1 MQKTLALTIVSVL
14 LLAGCT
20 GLTEENIDN
29 IVDAVVPGCNDPAA
43 FNYDENASNAEAC
56 LTEAVLTTA
65 LTDLLVET
73 PGPDDS
79 VGMIE
84 VMDTNEDGME
94 MTITTTMVI
103 SPASGMHI
111 GMSVDSGMI
120 SFENHW
126 WAVPNGDGTTI
137 YVDYN
142 GEKFAM
148 QSALGFTE
156 TLLQMSVE
164 DDDSSEDDNEVGL
177 DMSMYDWET
186 ADFTHELSMVGTE
199 VYHQFTTDLII
210 EGDTHAIE
218 ILVDASLVIRTI
230 NVDVAETETS
240 GQITFLTAS
249 EIAADLS
256 IDTSEYSATEA
267 LPFSLGE
274 SDSFDLMV
282 HEESN
287 DEMAMIWECEYFTNE
302 SMPFE
307 YGNWDSLDN
316 SMCGEV
322 VDSTIVID
330 ETYEGDLGMPQ
341 AFNMVEDEEEMLIS
355 ISNDMIISFT
365 MSDYSVVTGDST
377 GMWCEEEGGT
387 YDASADTC
395 SMAVGEITVYDDMY
409 MEVYSEEDA
418 EYELVHYQYDAS
430 AQSGFIAN
438 AMYGY
443 TCHDGE
449 VIDADWVNDGMEDC
463 ADGSDEFDDG
473 GGEELTFICGN
484 GDEIPFNWVND
495 GMADCEDGADEQQYD
510 TDGNPINWYDCM
522 DGSEVWISQ
531 VNDGV
536 EDCPDGDD
544 EYHEDDYGYDYFVD
558 IWECEPFIETSAW
571 TADGMDAWDGSTLD
585 SSMCESLVE
594 WNMTMTDTEATM
606 PMSWYMYFEDDI
618 VGHMELVEDTTEMAT
633 ILYVTVNDWSTAT
646 GDSTGVWCDGQY
658 DSTEDTC
665 EMEVGELLDADD
677 TMIEFYDNWEGDVMY
692 ILYQFDSTT
701 GHGMFAFPQEVFMCD
716 SGDEWVDA
724 DAFDDGWEDCADGS
738 DEPEYEGDG
747 IETTLW
753 YNGEDLYWALEY
765 DNDAEFYYVVIELFD
780 QLTGE
785 FLGEYIPM
793 LSSSNDF
800 GRITAAE
807 AGFTDGECY
816 YAKAT
821 SYGVD
826 DMYLTMSEE
835 WFCTGDEPW
844 DDETE
849 DMIVTADGLIAFE
862 GDLSDYHAVLAL
874 CTEEYDDDT
883 GESTT
888 ACENSTVPATALA
901 DAMADGGAN
910 GIFFFD
916 EDDSGTLSIGDY
928 FTVSED
934 VDAEWNTLRLYSESA
949 DAYSDEN
956 PTLPGFTGLIAVL
969 GLLGALLVRKN
980 E

>member
-20 GLTEENIDN
+20 GVTEELIDEL
-29 IVDAVVPGCNDPAA
+29 VETVVPGCNDPAA

-56 LTEAVLTTA
+56 LTEAILTSA
-65 LTDLLVET
+65 LKDLLVDT
-73 PGPDDS
+73 PGPDES

-84 VMDTNEDGME
+84 VVDSTEDGME
-94 MTITTTMVI
+94 MTMTTTMVI
-103 SPASGMHI
+103 SPASGMHV

-126 WAVPNGDGTTI
+126 WAFPNGDGTTI

-148 QSALGFTE
+148 QSALGFTD
-156 TLLQMSVE
+156 TLLQMSAE
-164 DDDSSEDDNEVGL
+164 DDDSSDDDNDVGL

-199 VYHQFTTDLII
+199 VYHQFTTDLIL
-210 EGDTHAIE
+210 EGETHAIE

-230 NVDVAETETS
+230 NVDIAETETS

-256 IDTSEYSATEA
+256 IDSSEYSATEA

-287 DEMAMIWECEYFTNE
+287 DEMTMIWECQYFTNE
-302 SMPFE
+302 SMPTE
-307 YGNWDSLDN
+307 YGNWDSLDD

-330 ETYEGDLGMPQ
+330 ETYSGELGMPQ
-341 AFNMVEDEEEMLIS
+341 AFNMIEDEEEILIS
-355 ISNDMIISFT
+355 ISNEMIISMI
-365 MSDYSVVTGDST
+365 MSDYSVETGDST

-387 YDASADTC
+387 YDSTADTC
-395 SMAVGEITVYDDMY
+395 SLTFAEITAYDDMY
-409 MEVYSEEDA
+409 MEIITEEG
-418 EYELVHYQYDAS
+418 EYELLHYQYDA
-430 AQSGFIAN
+430 ATTSGILAL

-449 VIDADWVNDGMEDC
+449 VIDADWVNDGMDDC

-473 GGEELTFICGN
+473 GGEEWTFICGN
-484 GDEIPFNWVND
+484 GDEIPFSWVND
-495 GMADCEDGADEQQYD
+495 GMDDCADGADEQQYD
-510 TDGNPINWYDCM
+510 TDGNPTNWYDCM
-522 DGSEVWISQ
+522 DGSQVWISE

-536 EDCPDGDD
+536 EDCPDGTD
-544 EYHEDDYGYDYFVD
+544 EYYEDDGGFDHYFDY
-558 IWECEPFIETSAW
+558 IWVCEPFIESTAW
-571 TADGMDAWDGSTLD
+571 TAGGMDAWDGYTLD
-585 SSMCESLVE
+585 SSMCETLVE
-594 WNMTMTDTEATM
+594 WDMTMTDTEATI

-633 ILYVTVNDWSTAT
+633 YLYVTVDDWSVAT
-646 GDSTGVWCDGQY
+646 GDSAGDWCDGQY

-677 TMIEFYDNWEGDVMY
+677 SMIEFFDNWEGDNIH
-692 ILYQFDSTT
+692 ILYEYDTAT
-701 GHGMFAFPQEVFMCD
+701 GFGLFAFPEEVFLCY
-716 SGDEWVDA
+716 SGEIEWVYA

-753 YNGEDLYWALEY
+753 YDGADLYWALEY
-765 DNDAEFYYVVIELFD
+765 DNDDEFAYVVVELFD
-780 QLTGE
+780 QMTGDSLMSSE
-785 FLGEYIPM
+785 FTSDYVM
-793 LSSSNDF
+793 V
-800 GRITAAE
+800 TAAE

-821 SYGVD
+821 SYDID

-862 GDLSDYHAVLAL
+862 GDLSDYHAVLAI
-874 CTEEYDDDT
+874 CSEEYDDDT
-883 GESTT
+883 DESTT
-888 ACENSTVPATALA
+888 VCENSTVPATALA

>member
-20 GLTEENIDN
+20 GVTEELIDEL
-29 IVDAVVPGCNDPAA
+29 VETVVPGCNDPAA

-56 LTEAVLTTA
+56 LTEAILTSA
-65 LTDLLVET
+65 LKDLLVDT
-73 PGPDDS
+73 PGPDES

-84 VMDTNEDGME
+84 VVDSTEDGME
-94 MTITTTMVI
+94 MTMTTTMVI
-103 SPASGMHI
+103 SPASGMHV

-126 WAVPNGDGTTI
+126 WAFPNGDGTTI

-148 QSALGFTE
+148 QSALGFTD
-156 TLLQMSVE
+156 TLLQMSAE
-164 DDDSSEDDNEVGL
+164 DDDSSDDDNDVGL

-199 VYHQFTTDLII
+199 VYHQFTTDLIL
-210 EGDTHAIE
+210 EGETHAIE

-230 NVDVAETETS
+230 NVDIAETETS

-256 IDTSEYSATEA
+256 IDSSEYSATEA

-287 DEMAMIWECEYFTNE
+287 DEMTMIWECQYFTNE
-302 SMPFE
+302 SMPTE
-307 YGNWDSLDN
+307 YGNWDSLDD

-330 ETYEGDLGMPQ
+330 ETYSGELGMPQ
-341 AFNMVEDEEEMLIS
+341 AFNMIEDEEEILIS
-355 ISNDMIISFT
+355 ISNEMIISMI
-365 MSDYSVVTGDST
+365 MSDYSVETGDST

-387 YDASADTC
+387 YDSTADTC
-395 SMAVGEITVYDDMY
+395 SLTFAEITAYDDMY
-409 MEVYSEEDA
+409 MEIITEEG
-418 EYELVHYQYDAS
+418 EYELLHYQYDA
-430 AQSGFIAN
+430 ATTSGILAL

-449 VIDADWVNDGMEDC
+449 VIDADWVNDGMDDC

-473 GGEELTFICGN
+473 GGEEWTFICGN
-484 GDEIPFNWVND
+484 GDEIPFSWVND
-495 GMADCEDGADEQQYD
+495 GMDDCADGADEQQYD
-510 TDGNPINWYDCM
+510 TDGNPTNWYDCM
-522 DGSEVWISQ
+522 DGSQVWISE

-536 EDCPDGDD
+536 EDCPDGTD
-544 EYHEDDYGYDYFVD
+544 EYYEDDGGFDHYFDY
-558 IWECEPFIETSAW
+558 IWVCEPFIESTAW
-571 TADGMDAWDGSTLD
+571 TAGGMDAWDGYTLD
-585 SSMCESLVE
+585 SSMCETLVE
-594 WNMTMTDTEATM
+594 WDMTMTDTEATI

-633 ILYVTVNDWSTAT
+633 YLYVTVDDWSVAT
-646 GDSTGVWCDGQY
+646 GDSTGDWCDGQY

-677 TMIEFYDNWEGDVMY
+677 SMIEFFDNWEGDNIH
-692 ILYQFDSTT
+692 ILYEYDTAT
-701 GHGMFAFPQEVFMCD
+701 GFGLFAFPEEVFLCY
-716 SGDEWVDA
+716 SGEIEWVYA

-753 YNGEDLYWALEY
+753 YDGADLYWALEY
-765 DNDAEFYYVVIELFD
+765 DNDDEFAYVVVELFD
-780 QLTGE
+780 QMTGDSLMSSE
-785 FLGEYIPM
+785 FTSDYVM
-793 LSSSNDF
+793 V
-800 GRITAAE
+800 TAAE

-821 SYGVD
+821 SYDID

-862 GDLSDYHAVLAL
+862 GDLSDYHAVLAI

-883 GESTT
+883 DESTT
-888 ACENSTVPATALA
+888 VCENSTVPATALA